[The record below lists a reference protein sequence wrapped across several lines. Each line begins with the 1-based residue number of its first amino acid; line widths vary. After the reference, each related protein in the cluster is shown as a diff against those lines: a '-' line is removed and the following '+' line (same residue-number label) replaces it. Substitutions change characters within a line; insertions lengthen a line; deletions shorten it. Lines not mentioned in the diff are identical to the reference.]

1 MPNGLRNFYVLVLGL
16 TSSFFLGNST
26 ALRAQSR
33 PPQTAPVTPVSA
45 TDTPTPG
52 AQSSAPS
59 NGGAEIST
67 YDSSAILRVRV
78 NVVVVRAVVRDADG
92 HVIDNLKKEDFQLFD
107 NGKPQIISSLTVE
120 RAGQRTIPN
129 SSSAATTNL
138 EATEP
143 TSAAPEVTLPSRFVA
158 LVFDDI
164 HLRLD
169 DAVTVRAAANKVLD
183 RATPNDAVSIYT
195 TSGVITQDFT
205 KDLPLL
211 RNTLLRIIP
220 RPLQG
225 GTGINECPSISYFQ
239 AERMLTFHDTD
250 ATTTANQDAWTCA
263 YNQDPKEYGQA
274 VILAHNTAQ
283 QVQSRG
289 DSETN
294 AMFQNLAQFIR
305 RLSSMPGQ
313 RILAFIS
320 PGMASNEAS
329 RRLNETIDQAVKA
342 NVVVDTIDARG
353 LYTPDFGD
361 IAAPPSGSVGSA
373 SSNAG
378 FHLMEQSMAGE
389 ILGSLAHG
397 TGGTWFHN
405 RNDLDRGIS
414 EIIATPPASYVIT
427 FSPQNLKNNGGYH
440 TLKLKLVIA
449 KGLQVQ
455 ARHGYFAPKNAPDPA
470 VQAQAEIEDALVSQE
485 ELNEFPVELK
495 TQFFMKDANDATVTV
510 LAHLDLKALK
520 FRKNEGR
527 NYNDITVATAIFDQ
541 NGNYIEGSEKTL
553 KVKMLDATLATHNS
567 GVTIRSSF
575 DLKPGTY
582 LIRLVGRDTEGPLM
596 TARNGALTI
605 PN

>member
-1 MPNGLRNFYVLVLGL
+1 M
-16 TSSFFLGNST
+16 
-26 ALRAQSR
+26 
-33 PPQTAPVTPVSA
+33 
-45 TDTPTPG
+45 
-52 AQSSAPS
+52 
-59 NGGAEIST
+59 
-67 YDSSAILRVRV
+67 
-78 NVVVVRAVVRDADG
+78 VVRAVVRDADG

-313 RILAFIS
+313 RILAFIF
-320 PGMASNEAS
+320 
-329 RRLNETIDQAVKA
+329 
-342 NVVVDTIDARG
+342 ARDG
-353 LYTPDFGD
+353 FQERHDGSTK
-361 IAAPPSGSVGSA
+361 PS
-373 SSNAG
+373 
-378 FHLMEQSMAGE
+378 
-389 ILGSLAHG
+389 
-397 TGGTWFHN
+397 TK
-405 RNDLDRGIS
+405 R
-414 EIIATPPASYVIT
+414 
-427 FSPQNLKNNGGYH
+427 
-440 TLKLKLVIA
+440 
-449 KGLQVQ
+449 
-455 ARHGYFAPKNAPDPA
+455 
-470 VQAQAEIEDALVSQE
+470 
-485 ELNEFPVELK
+485 
-495 TQFFMKDANDATVTV
+495 
-510 LAHLDLKALK
+510 
-520 FRKNEGR
+520 
-527 NYNDITVATAIFDQ
+527 
-541 NGNYIEGSEKTL
+541 
-553 KVKMLDATLATHNS
+553 
-567 GVTIRSSF
+567 
-575 DLKPGTY
+575 
-582 LIRLVGRDTEGPLM
+582 
-596 TARNGALTI
+596 
-605 PN
+605 

>member
-1 MPNGLRNFYVLVLGL
+1 MPNGLRNFCALFVCLA
-16 TSSFFLGNST
+16 SSFLLGSST
-26 ALRAQSR
+26 ALQAQPQT
-33 PPQTAPVTPVSA
+33 PPTAPVTPVAS
-45 TDTPTPG
+45 TDTPAPG
-52 AQSSAPS
+52 AQSSAPAS
-59 NGGAEIST
+59 SSAELST
-67 YDSSAILRVRV
+67 SDSSAILKVRV
-78 NVVVVRAVVRDADG
+78 NLVVVRAVVRDADG

-107 NGKPQIISSLTVE
+107 NGKLQLISSLTVE
-120 RAGQRTIPN
+120 HAGQRIIPN
-129 SSSAATTNL
+129 SSSTPTTNL
-138 EATEP
+138 DTTEP

-158 LVFDDI
+158 LVFDDL
-164 HLRLD
+164 HLRLE

-183 RATPNDAVSIYT
+183 RATANDAMAIYT
-195 TSGVITQDFT
+195 TSGVVTQDFT

-211 RNTLLRIIP
+211 RNTLLRVVP
-220 RPLQG
+220 HPLQG

-239 AERMLTFHDTD
+239 AERMLTYHDTD

-263 YNQDPKEYGQA
+263 YNQHPKEYAEA
-274 VILAHNTAQ
+274 VQLAHSTAQ
-283 QVQSRG
+283 QVQNQG
-289 DSETN
+289 DGETN
-294 AMFQNLAQFIR
+294 QMFQNLAQFIR
-305 RLSSMPGQ
+305 RLSAMPGQ
-313 RILAFIS
+313 RVLAFIS
-320 PGMASNEAS
+320 PGIASNEAY

-342 NVVVDTIDARG
+342 NVVVDTLDARG

-361 IAAPPSGSVGSA
+361 ISAPSSGGVGSSGS
-373 SSNAG
+373 NAR
-378 FHLMEQSMAGE
+378 FRLLEQSMAGE

-440 TLKLKLVIA
+440 TLKLKLVNGH
-449 KGLQVQ
+449 GLEVQ

-495 TQFFMKDANDATVTV
+495 TQFFMKDSNEATVTV

-541 NGNYIEGSEKTL
+541 NGNYVKGSEKTL